1 MNLVGARI
9 EDVLAPQFCIVYE
22 RDAQGFEPSFV
33 GGSAQAQPLSEA
45 SSQAIAEVLGKR
57 IGPMGLDSRGRRRED
72 PEIARRIRTALD
84 GLDAA
89 LLIPLR
95 PHGALDAFV
104 CLGPKRSGDVY
115 TPTDLS
121 LLASV
126 AHHASQEL
134 SHGGD
139 R

>member
-1 MNLVGARI
+1 MPPKASS
-9 EDVLAPQFCIVYE
+9 
-22 RDAQGFEPSFV
+22 RDAPSPRLPTL
-33 GGSAQAQPLSEA
+33 GRWGSFPY
-45 SSQAIAEVLGKR
+45 VLGKR
-57 IGPMGLDSRGRRRED
+57 IGPMRLDSRGRSREN
-72 PEIARRIRTALD
+72 PATAQEIRVALH

-95 PHGALDAFV
+95 PQGALGAFL

-126 AHHASQEL
+126 AHHASEEL
-134 SHGGD
+134 SC
-139 R
+139 